1 MHNKDEA
8 KQWRNPSIAPLTIEE
23 LASAQGVQPMQ
34 DVRSLFGTWPGEED
48 DAFENE
54 IQTLWL
60 PAGRK
65 SK

>member
-1 MHNKDEA
+1 
-8 KQWRNPSIAPLTIEE
+8 LTIEE